1 MKKSKAFLFSFTRIT
16 IKLFAHYEKA
26 LPANMYLSFEFNG

>member
-16 IKLFAHYEKA
+16 IKLFAHHEKA
-26 LPANMYLSFEFNG
+26 IPGTVYLSFKFNG